1 LLLQSVAFSGSALA
15 QDSIV
20 KIQSQHSF
28 DQTVSQVQ
36 SATSQ
41 NGLMVMGHLN
51 QGQMLSMT
59 GLQLKA
65 ESFLVGNPNV
75 GKKSFTAGWG
85 CSRGASWVHSQ
96 ARRSQQCAHY
106 WLNVPRRSV
115 RVIRERRDRKPQS
128 GRRRVHG
135 AKLLNIGPKHY
146 GQVIRPE
153 IEISNLHAS
162 LSLSSV

>member
-1 LLLQSVAFSGSALA
+1 MKRKLLFSLAVAVIGLAFSGMGLA

-20 KIQSQHSF
+20 KIQSQQGF

-75 GKKSFTAGWG
+75 GKKLFTADHAVGLFVPVRIFVYEDSDG
-85 CSRGASWVHSQ
+85 HTYVSYAKPSATLGQLNNSQ
-96 ARRSQQCAHY
+96 VNMIAQMLDQKIESIAKAAAR
-106 WLNVPRRSV
+106 
-115 RVIRERRDRKPQS
+115 
-128 GRRRVHG
+128 
-135 AKLLNIGPKHY
+135 
-146 GQVIRPE
+146 
-153 IEISNLHAS
+153 
-162 LSLSSV
+162 

>member
-1 LLLQSVAFSGSALA
+1 MKRKLMLSLAVAVLSVASSGMALA

-20 KIQSQHSF
+20 KIQSQKSF
-28 DQTVSQVQ
+28 DQTVSAVQ

-75 GKKSFTAGWG
+75 GKRLFTADHAVGLFVPVRIFVYEDTDG
-85 CSRGASWVHSQ
+85 HTYVSYAKPSAALGQLNNPQVSMIAQMLDQKIQGIAQ
-96 ARRSQQCAHY
+96 AATR
-106 WLNVPRRSV
+106 
-115 RVIRERRDRKPQS
+115 
-128 GRRRVHG
+128 
-135 AKLLNIGPKHY
+135 
-146 GQVIRPE
+146 
-153 IEISNLHAS
+153 
-162 LSLSSV
+162 

>member
-1 LLLQSVAFSGSALA
+1 MKRKLLLSLAAAVIGVTFSGLALA
-15 QDSIV
+15 QDTIV

-75 GKKSFTAGWG
+75 GKKLFTADHAVGLFVPVRIFVYEDSDG
-85 CSRGASWVHSQ
+85 HTYVSYAKPSAALGQLNNSQ
-96 ARRSQQCAHY
+96 VSMIAQMLDQK
-106 WLNVPRRSV
+106 V
-115 RVIRERRDRKPQS
+115 QS
-128 GRRRVHG
+128 IAQAATH
-135 AKLLNIGPKHY
+135 
-146 GQVIRPE
+146 
-153 IEISNLHAS
+153 
-162 LSLSSV
+162 

>member
-1 LLLQSVAFSGSALA
+1 MKRKLLFSLAVAVIGFAFSGLALA

-20 KIQSQHSF
+20 KVQSQQGF

-51 QGQMLSMT
+51 QGQMLSIT

-75 GKKSFTAGWG
+75 GKKLFTADHAVGLFVPVRIFVYEDTDG
-85 CSRGASWVHSQ
+85 HTYVSYAKPSATLGQLNNSQ
-96 ARRSQQCAHY
+96 VNMIAQMLDQK
-106 WLNVPRRSV
+106 V
-115 RVIRERRDRKPQS
+115 QS
-128 GRRRVHG
+128 IAQAATR
-135 AKLLNIGPKHY
+135 
-146 GQVIRPE
+146 
-153 IEISNLHAS
+153 
-162 LSLSSV
+162 